1 LTLFIGRIKFI
12 SADQVTMSDTLFAV
26 WIGLSAA
33 MLLLFLY
40 AAVASLRNR
49 QSRQVALDQLIPSLL
64 PVDVDAFAQLISP
77 VPDPGQDLSRR
88 ELLSLQ
94 RRRTELAIGY
104 LSRMAHN
111 AALLQRLGYS
121 QLQTGNP
128 LISDLAQQMIDA
140 GVHVRLYTFIGL
152 IALRTSRLLRLTSL
166 ELLTAVKLAEL
177 QKMMSGSL
185 IPSYEEL
192 KEKAGHLT
200 CLKFS
205 AQHEAL
211 VQSL

>member
-1 LTLFIGRIKFI
+1 
-12 SADQVTMSDTLFAV
+12 MSDILFAL
-26 WIGLSAA
+26 WIGLSGA
-33 MLLLFLY
+33 MVLLFLY
-40 AAVASLRNR
+40 AAIASMRSR
-49 QSRQVALDQLIPSLL
+49 QSRPVAMDDLISSLV
-64 PVDVDAFAQLISP
+64 PVDVDAFAHLISP
-77 VPDPGQDLSRR
+77 AEQSSQDLPRQQ
-88 ELLSLQ
+88 LLRIQ
-94 RRRTELAIGY
+94 RRRTELAICY
-104 LSRMAHN
+104 LSRMTHN

-121 QLQTGNP
+121 QLHSSNP

-152 IALRTSRLLRLTSL
+152 IALRASRAFSLTSL

-185 IPSYEEL
+185 IPAYEQL
-192 KEKAGHLT
+192 KDKAGNLT

>member
-1 LTLFIGRIKFI
+1 
-12 SADQVTMSDTLFAV
+12 MSDTLFAV

-40 AAVASLRNR
+40 AAVAALRNR
-49 QSRQVALDQLIPSLL
+49 QSRPVAMDELISGLV
-64 PVDVDAFAQLISP
+64 PVDVDAFVQLISSEQA
-77 VPDPGQDLSRR
+77 GQELSHQQ
-88 ELLSLQ
+88 LLRLQ

-121 QLQTGNP
+121 QLHSGNQ

-152 IALRTSRLLRLTSL
+152 IALRTSRAFRLTSL

-185 IPSYEEL
+185 IPAYEQL
-192 KEKAGHLT
+192 KDKAGNLT

-205 AQHEAL
+205 AQHDAL
-211 VQSL
+211 IQSL

>member
-1 LTLFIGRIKFI
+1 
-12 SADQVTMSDTLFAV
+12 MSDTLFAL

-33 MLLLFLY
+33 MVLLFLY
-40 AAVASLRNR
+40 AAIASVRNR
-49 QSRQVALDQLIPSLL
+49 QSRPVSMDELISSLV
-64 PVDVDAFAQLISP
+64 PVDVEAFAHLISP
-77 VPDPGQDLSRR
+77 AGQSSQHLSR
-88 ELLSLQ
+88 EQLLRLQ
-94 RRRTELAIGY
+94 RRRTELAICY
-104 LSRMAHN
+104 LNRMTHN

-121 QLQTGNP
+121 QLHSSNP

-152 IALRTSRLLRLTSL
+152 IALRASRAFHITSL

-177 QKMMSGSL
+177 QNMMSGSL
-185 IPSYEEL
+185 IPAYEQL
-192 KEKAGHLT
+192 KDKAGNLT

-211 VQSL
+211 IQSL